1 MLVLSRRPNEKIYL
15 PTIPAVIQ
23 VISSQPNLVR
33 LGIEAPD
40 HVLILREELC
50 DAAGT
55 PPVPAEKPTPPVPA
69 GARHLLRNRLNNMIL
84 GVALLR
90 LQLGDGT
97 DPAVRK
103 TLAGLEEELQ
113 ALSRSVAPAPA
124 PPDGQP
130 QPSLAA
136 PVGP

>member
-40 HVLILREELC
+40 DVPILREELC
-50 DAAGT
+50 GAEGT
-55 PPVPAEKPTPPVPA
+55 PAVPA

-84 GVALLR
+84 GMALLR
-90 LQLGDGT
+90 LQLGEVT
-97 DPAVRK
+97 DPAVGK

-113 ALSRSVAPAPA
+113 ALSRSVAPPAPA
-124 PPDGQP
+124 PSDGQP